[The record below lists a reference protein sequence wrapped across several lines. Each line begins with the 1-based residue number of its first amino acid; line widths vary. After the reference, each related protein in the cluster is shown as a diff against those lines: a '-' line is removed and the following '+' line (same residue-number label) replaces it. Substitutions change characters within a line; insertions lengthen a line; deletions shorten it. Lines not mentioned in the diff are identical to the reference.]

1 MTDPQVT
8 VVVPSRDRPEAL
20 AACLAALADQ
30 TLPDVEVV
38 VVDDASRD
46 RAAVAAVAAEAG
58 VRLVRADGRGP
69 AAARNR
75 GAADASSPLLAFTDD
90 DCRPDPGW
98 LAALVQRLDG
108 GAAVVAG
115 PTRNAQPGDP
125 LAAASQ
131 AVTNH
136 LVDSTLDAGTVAFAP
151 TSNLA
156 MRAEVHR
163 DLPFDETF
171 PLAAGEDRDWC
182 ARVVASGRRIEF
194 EPTAVVDHHQ
204 DLTLAR
210 FWRQHQRYGA
220 ARTGTVAASSPRAS
234 TRAWCAAA
242 SPRASGPA
250 RWSWSPRPPRPRAS
264 PRRRSPPAARARRG
278 GGGGRRPCR
287 PGRRRRGRRRWRRC
301 PPASAAA

>member
-1 MTDPQVT
+1 MTEPQVT

-98 LAALVQRLDG
+98 LAALVHRLDD

-115 PTRNAQPGDP
+115 PTRNARPGDP

-210 FWRQHQRYGA
+210 FWRQHQRYGRGAHRHRGGLQPAGFYTGLVRRGFDEGIRAGALVLVAQA
-220 ARTGTVAASSPRAS
+220 ATAAGVAQEAIA
-234 TRAWCAAA
+234 T
-242 SPRASGPA
+242 
-250 RWSWSPRPPRPRAS
+250 
-264 PRRRSPPAARARRG
+264 RRSR
-278 GGGGRRPCR
+278 
-287 PGRRRRGRRRWRRC
+287 
-301 PPASAAA
+301 